1 MWPFSKSPWRKVEEG
16 MKSIYP
22 SDRTG
27 LDYLFFLS
35 ESPCPILV
43 CQLCA
48 SVYLRNDRRSIAA
61 INKWLAIM
69 RSSRNVL
76 QVAQDQSSIKRDV

>member
-27 LDYLFFLS
+27 LEYLFFLS
-35 ESPCPILV
+35 ESPCPILL

-48 SVYLRNDRRSIAA
+48 NVYLRNDRRSIAA
-61 INKWLAIM
+61 IQKWLAIM

-76 QVAQDQSSIKRDV
+76 QMAPGKDRIK

>member
-1 MWPFSKSPWRKVEEG
+1 MWPFSKSPWGKIEEG
-16 MKSIYP
+16 MKTIYP

-27 LDYLFFLS
+27 LDYLS
-35 ESPCPILV
+35 EIPCPFYIR
-43 CQLCA
+43 QLCA
-48 SVYLRNDRRSIAA
+48 NVYLRNDRRSIAA

-76 QVAQDQSSIKRDV
+76 QVAPRKDRIE